1 MYRGCDAVRLWLTGN
16 RLSPSESC
24 VYVAKDGALS
34 SALVEQTGGISVD
47 ENELKQYLE
56 TAVIHF
62 NEEKGQPGRW
72 HRTRKMPRD
81 CRQH

>member
-1 MYRGCDAVRLWLTGN
+1 M
-16 RLSPSESC
+16 
-24 VYVAKDGALS
+24 AKDGALS

-62 NEEKGQPGRW
+62 NEGKGAGALAQNQ
-72 HRTRKMPRD
+72 KMPRD

>member
-1 MYRGCDAVRLWLTGN
+1 M
-16 RLSPSESC
+16 
-24 VYVAKDGALS
+24 AKDGALS

-62 NEEKGQPGRW
+62 NEEKGAGALGTEPENAERLPAALKECEGGKRHGRL
-72 HRTRKMPRD
+72 RSLIMLPLKI
-81 CRQH
+81 